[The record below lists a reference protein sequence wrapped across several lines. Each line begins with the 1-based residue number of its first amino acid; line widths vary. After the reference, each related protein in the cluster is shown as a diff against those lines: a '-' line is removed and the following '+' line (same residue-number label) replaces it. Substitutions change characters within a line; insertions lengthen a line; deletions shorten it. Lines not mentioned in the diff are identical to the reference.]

1 MSKWAD
7 YVVTGVKYSAG
18 DLHVQSVEVR
28 EHEDNKL
35 VRTRAMTRPD
45 VVDLLA
51 KGKTFVTATFNKEKN
66 FWVKGA
72 PLQIIKVET
81 RFIKTKA
88 DKTEKDNLEN
98 LPSF

>member
-1 MSKWAD
+1 MTKWAD

-28 EHEDNKL
+28 EHEGNKL
-35 VRTRAMTRPD
+35 VRPRAMTRPE

-51 KGKTFVTATFNKEKN
+51 KGKTFVTATLNKEKN
-66 FWVKGA
+66 TWSQGA

-88 DKTEKDNLEN
+88 DKTEKDNLES
-98 LPSF
+98 LPPF

>member
-1 MSKWAD
+1 M
-7 YVVTGVKYSAG
+7 
-18 DLHVQSVEVR
+18 QSVEVR
-28 EHEDNKL
+28 DHEDNKL

-51 KGKTFVTATFNKEKN
+51 KGKTFATATFNKEKN
-66 FWVKGA
+66 FWIKDA

-88 DKTEKDNLEN
+88 DRTKKDNLEN